1 MQPPPNSAQL
11 QLQFLLHKEISC
23 ADDDSRIV
31 VWFSS
36 DKQSCKEK
44 FVFPLL

>member
-11 QLQFLLHKEISC
+11 QLQFLLHKEISY